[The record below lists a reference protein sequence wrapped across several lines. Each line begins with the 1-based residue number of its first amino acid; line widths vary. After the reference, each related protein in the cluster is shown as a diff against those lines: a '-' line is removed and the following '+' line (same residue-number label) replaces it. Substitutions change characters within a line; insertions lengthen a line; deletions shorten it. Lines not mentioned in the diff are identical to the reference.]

1 MPGQT
6 RGETTVRD
14 MTGHKG
20 HDQGPDH
27 VRVVVPDWPSPIPSI
42 SHPLSVTRSARGP
55 DTTPRP
61 PSLRELPPP
70 TCTGYRDED
79 SDRSWTLRVGGVVGE
94 GEESRAR
101 GVERD
106 SGAGGRE
113 RGKMRRRGEG
123 RLRRGVMGMGTGER
137 EREGG
142 RAGGRKRRRVRKSG
156 ERERERERERG
167 IEGASE
173 RVRERLGGM
182 RTFARP

>member
-70 TCTGYRDED
+70 TCTGYREED

-123 RLRRGVMGMGTGER
+123 RRRRGVKGMGTVER

-142 RAGGRKRRRVRKSG
+142 REGGRGGEGARERARERV
-156 ERERERERERG
+156 RERERERG
-167 IEGASE
+167 RERASE
-173 RVRERLGGM
+173 RERDWGGGG
-182 RTFARP
+182 PSQDP